1 MGFDVTIAGN
11 VAVLAVSETGRYTSE
26 LDAVM
31 AIMRAAHDINLTAI
45 VYGDAT
51 CRLLDEF
58 TGGLR
63 KNSAVVK
70 ELLGITVKDDSLFSR
85 LKKWLLELYSTQM
98 ADQKHIESNDEGHVR
113 DQEQSWVGRSLSL
126 STRNH
131 FHSFRTGIRPGG
143 NHRRH

>member
-11 VAVLAVSETGRYTSE
+11 VAVIAASETGRYTSA

-45 VYGDAT
+45 VYGDTA

-98 ADQKHIESNDEGHVR
+98 ADQKHIESNDGGPEH
-113 DQEQSWVGRSLSL
+113 DQSHSWVGKTLSL
-126 STRNH
+126 SIRNH
-131 FHSFRTGIRPGG
+131 FNPIRTGGI
-143 NHRRH
+143 HRRH